1 MSDPERI
8 LEVKDGLH
16 FCHLLAETPQII
28 AENAFLEKFLDSCY
42 NATAGCNC
50 KRKNNVQKLESDFTL
65 LFSKLKEN
73 QRAVISDIFGDTY
86 SSVYLK
92 LSKNEKV
99 KLK

>member
-16 FCHLLAETPQII
+16 FCHLLAEIPQVI

-50 KRKNNVQKLESDFTL
+50 KRKNNVKKLESDFIS
-65 LFSKLKEN
+65 LFSKLNEK
-73 QRAVISDIFGDTY
+73 QKQIISDIFGDTY

-92 LSKNEKV
+92 LSTNEKI